1 MKDYSKSAL
10 SGKPAVR
17 QVKGP
22 GMNLGLKKRHKPAK
36 PKPFVDPTKKR
47 GAKSKKA
54 ASGPSFLTRG
64 FF

>member
-1 MKDYSKSAL
+1 MKDYSKSAT

-22 GMNLGLKKRHKPAK
+22 GMNLGLKKRHKQAK

-47 GAKSKKA
+47 GKKSKA
-54 ASGPSFLTRG
+54 GAGPSFLTKG

>member
-1 MKDYSKSAL
+1 MKDFSKSAI
-10 SGKPAVR
+10 SGKPAIR

-36 PKPFVDPTKKR
+36 PKPFVDRTKKKSKAK
-47 GAKSKKA
+47 GAK
-54 ASGPSFLTRG
+54 GGSFLTKG

>member
-1 MKDYSKSAL
+1 MKDYSKTST

-17 QVKGP
+17 QIRGP

-36 PKPFVDPTKKR
+36 PDSYKPPRKRKGLNLGKSLLTK
-47 GAKSKKA
+47 
-54 ASGPSFLTRG
+54 G